1 MRKLIAVA
9 AAAVLIFSAAPA
21 QAVTAKVGAK
31 CAKPLAIA
39 KTGSVK
45 MYCGANT
52 NLKTRKKYKYAW
64 KKSTVLYRDNGK
76 AVGCYDLIVQNNGT
90 QAKAAAAVKQMNDI
104 KAQMATL
111 DTASAQTLQGS
122 VAVLEPQIQMM
133 QTLAGSLTDNV
144 KSMCF

>member
-9 AAAVLIFSAAPA
+9 AAAVLILSAAPA
-21 QAVTAKVGAK
+21 QAATAKVGTK
-31 CAKPLAIA
+31 CGKPLAIA

-52 NLKTRKKYKYAW
+52 NLKTRKKFKLAW
-64 KKSTVLYRDNGK
+64 NKSTVLYKDSTGS
-76 AVGCYDLIVQNNGT
+76 VGCYELIVQNNQT

-122 VAVLEPQIQMM
+122 VAILEPQIQMM
-133 QTLAGSLTDNV
+133 TTLAASLTDNV
-144 KSMCF
+144 KSMCA